1 MKLLYL
7 ASMGILAMAT
17 LRCTSPVDK
26 QQPAAQDSF
35 SYKVEQFADLRIMRY
50 RVPGF
55 EELSLKQKELVY
67 YLSQAANCGRD
78 ILFDQNGKYNLT
90 IRRTLEN
97 IYETYSGDRTSEA
110 YKQFE
115 IYLKRVWFSNGIY
128 HHYASDKIM
137 PGFDAAQFSELVS
150 KSEATK
156 FPVAKGE
163 TVDQLVARI
172 SPVMFDPAV
181 MPKKVS
187 KDSSKDLILNSAANF
202 YDQITEAEAEAFY
215 NKMRKA
221 DEAEPV
227 SYGLNSKLVK
237 SNGTISERVYKIDG
251 LYGPAI
257 EKIVFWL
264 EKAAMVA
271 ENEHQKKSI
280 ESLISYYKT
289 GDLKT
294 WDEYNILWVQDTSR
308 VDFVNGFIESYEDPL
323 GMKATWESVVNF
335 RDEVATRRTI
345 IISQN
350 AQWFENHSP
359 VDPRFRKKEVKGV
372 SAKVIT
378 AAQLAGDC
386 YPSTPIGINLPNAN
400 WIRKEHGSK
409 SVTIENITYAYDQ
422 AAIGNGFMEEFY
434 ASQQEIDRDKK
445 YGSLA
450 DNVHTDLHECLGH
463 GSGQL
468 LPGVSS
474 EALKNYSS
482 TIEEARADLFA
493 LYYIAD
499 PKMVELG
506 ILPDAE
512 AFKAEYDN
520 FMRNGL
526 MTQLVRVEAGKN
538 IEEDHMRNRQLI
550 AQWVYEKGKAA
561 NVVAFVTRDNKTY
574 VQIND
579 YAQLRVLFGE
589 LLSEIQR
596 VKSEGDYAGAKKLVE
611 DFGVKVNHTL
621 HNEVLARYKKL
632 NLAPYGGFV
641 NPVYEL
647 VEKDGKVVDVRVTY
661 TEGYAEQMLR
671 YSKNFSFLP
680 NEN

>member
-1 MKLLYL
+1 MQLHYL

-17 LRCTSPVDK
+17 LRGTSPGDK

-150 KSEATK
+150 KSEASK
-156 FPVAKGE
+156 FPIAEGE

-172 SPVMFDPAV
+172 SPVMFDPTV

-264 EKAAMVA
+264 EKAATVA

-294 WDEYNILWVQDTSR
+294 WDEYNILWVQDTSQ

-499 PKMVELG
+499 PKVVELG

-526 MTQLVRVEAGKN
+526 MTQLVRVEAGKD

-671 YSKNFSFLP
+671 YSKNYSFLP
-680 NEN
+680 SEN